1 MIVVAPHPD
10 DELIGCFS
18 LLHKREATEVWYV
31 FDHSID
37 NRSRMREALRCADT
51 FNFKPIFLDGIQD
64 LLEYAEKLT
73 QKRLVIP
80 SIHDSHPQHRLVNQ
94 ICRKYACMFY
104 SVDLE
109 YAKGKKVLE
118 PFQALEKKLY
128 LDDIYSGQKSLWGA
142 NASYYLFENLSL
154 RDYTKSSTARYWFTT
169 KHRGALSYW
178 VTSDVHL
185 SFEDQTSVRYTGDE
199 LADALISA
207 GATAFSFNVDD
218 EEYRL

>member
-1 MIVVAPHPD
+1 MIIVAPHPD

-18 LLHKREATEVWYV
+18 LLKKGEVSEVWYV

-37 NRSRMREALRCADT
+37 NRSRMKEALQCADT
-51 FNFKPIFLDGIQD
+51 FKFKPIFLDGIQD
-64 LLEYAEKLT
+64 LLEYAEK
-73 QKRLVIP
+73 QVQRILVIP

-109 YAKGKKVLE
+109 YAKGKEVLAPE
-118 PFQALEKKLY
+118 NATEKKLY
-128 LDDIYSGQKSLWGA
+128 LDDIYSGQKSLWES
-142 NASYYLFENLSL
+142 NASYYLFENIVL
-154 RDYTKSSTARYWFTT
+154 RDYTKATTARYWLIT
-169 KHRGALSYW
+169 KHRGVLSYW
-178 VTSDVHL
+178 VTSDVHM
-185 SFEDQTSVRYTGDE
+185 SFDDQTGTHYTGDD